1 MKYKKSLVL
10 IICIISVMI
19 LLSGCD
25 GTNKKSGIFQSEEE
39 MSEILNG
46 TWKTGNTEFDFILT
60 IENDKVN
67 LSMEGKD
74 DEGAEDI
81 VYVPDKAYFYYSYND
96 SEGNEYQ
103 KQYSIVIENGEY
115 IIKDDNWTYRKVE
128 YKQVVS

>member
-46 TWKTGNTEFDFILT
+46 TWKTGDTEFDFILT
-60 IENDKVN
+60 IENDKAN

-74 DEGAEDI
+74 DEGADDI

-96 SEGNEYQ
+96 SEGNESQ
-103 KQYSIVIENGEY
+103 KQYSIVVENGEY
-115 IIKDDNWTYRKVE
+115 VIKDDNWTFRKVE
-128 YKQVVS
+128 